1 LITAD
6 SLVEADLHGAM
17 IAPGLAWNSPAQINR
32 LKLKAAHQAGML
44 QSWED
49 IALENIA
56 LFLQIAEG

>member
-32 LKLKAAHQAGML
+32 LKLKAAHQTVML
-44 QSWED
+44 QARED
-49 IALENIA
+49 IALKSIA
-56 LFLQIAEG
+56 LFL